1 MCGIDGVVSN
11 DLTKRETISK
21 INNSLTH
28 RGPDNE
34 GYYKDNNV
42 ALGQRRL
49 SINDLSNG
57 NQPISNE
64 DGNLQLICNGEIYNS
79 PELRQILEKKGHR
92 FKTNSDVEVILHLYE
107 EYGKDSVK
115 YLRGMFAF
123 ALWDINDK
131 SLFVGR
137 DHLGQKP
144 LFFYKNDDL
153 FVFASEIKAILASG
167 LVTPQ
172 IDVNGLWHYISLR
185 YIPDQYTLFK
195 NIHKLPAATW
205 LFYKDG
211 EIKTEKYWELK
222 FNDKLPNDEN
232 KIEDQLDELLLD
244 TVKLHLL
251 SDVPLGTF
259 LSGGIDSSTITAM
272 VAKITKQPFPTFS
285 IGVEENNFNELPYA
299 QMVID
304 KYNLI
309 GHQKVVK
316 ANLIDLIPEMIYH
329 MDEPSDPFGV
339 GVFLVS
345 QLASESVKVV
355 LGGDG
360 GDENFAGYDR
370 YAGNKIVDYYCMLP
384 KPIRD
389 FAVKRLLNNIPES
402 FGYKSFTQK
411 IAWLDSMSKYQDG
424 ERYAESMSFLRFTH
438 EAKQKLI
445 SPEWQSQVTDFN
457 SISKILDFFDSPN
470 ATSLVDK
477 MLHTDL
483 MTRIP
488 DHLLVIADRMC
499 MAHSLEGRSPL
510 IDYKLVEFA
519 ASIPADIK
527 LKGKNLKHILRKV
540 SSRYLPKELVYR
552 EKQGF
557 GFPIAIWMR
566 TDLRDFLINLF
577 DNSKFVELGIF
588 NQEYINLLLDE
599 HLSGKRDHNFR
610 IWILLNLE
618 IWYRIFFENYSIE
631 QTKEFISSMKD
642 KKFRKTS

>member
-1 MCGIDGVVSN
+1 MCGIAGVVST
-11 DLTKRETISK
+11 DSSKRETISK
-21 INNSLTH
+21 INITLAH

-34 GYYKDNNV
+34 GFYKDNHV

-49 SINDLSNG
+49 SINDISNG

-64 DGNLQLICNGEIYNS
+64 DGTLQLICNGEIYNS
-79 PELRQILEKKGHR
+79 PELRQSLIKKGHR

-107 EYGKDSVK
+107 EYGKDSIK

-123 ALWDINDK
+123 ALWDIDNK
-131 SLFVGR
+131 SLFIGR

-144 LFFYKNDDL
+144 LFFYKSDDL
-153 FVFASEIKAILASG
+153 FIFASEIKAILASG
-167 LVTPQ
+167 LIQPEV
-172 IDVNGLWHYISLR
+172 DVNGLWHYISLR

-195 NIHKLPAATW
+195 NIHKLPAASW

-211 EIKTEKYWELK
+211 EVRIEKYWELK
-222 FNDKLPNDEN
+222 FNNKLPNDEK
-232 KIEDQLDELLLD
+232 KIEDELDALLLD

-272 VAKITKQPFPTFS
+272 VSKVTKQPFPTFS

-299 QMVID
+299 KLVVD
-304 KYNLI
+304 RYKLN
-309 GHQKVVK
+309 GHQKIVK

-339 GVFLVS
+339 GVYLVS
-345 QLASESVKVV
+345 QLASEHVKVV

-384 KPIRD
+384 KPVRD
-389 FAVKRLLNNIPES
+389 FMIKNLMKAIPES
-402 FGYKSFTQK
+402 FGYKSLAQK
-411 IAWLDSMSKYQDG
+411 VAWLDSMSRYKDG

-438 EAKQKLI
+438 EAKQKLV
-445 SPEWQSQVTDFN
+445 SSEWQNQVTDFN

-470 ATSLVDK
+470 AKDLVDK

-488 DHLLVIADRMC
+488 DHLLVIADRMA

-519 ASIPADIK
+519 ASIPGEIK
-527 LKGKNLKHILRKV
+527 LKGKNLKHVLRKV
-540 SSRYLPKELVYR
+540 ASRYLPKELVYR
-552 EKQGF
+552 GKQGF

-566 TDLRDFLINLF
+566 TDLRKFLINLF
-577 DNSKFVELGIF
+577 NNSKFVELGIF
-588 NQEYINLLLDE
+588 NGNYTNHLLNE

-610 IWILLNLE
+610 LWILLNLE

-631 QTKEFISSMKD
+631 ETKEFISSMK
-642 KKFRKTS
+642 